1 MQDQNKLKEYIEQT
15 GKLLEQEKNLQMEES
30 LLESGETAELTQRQD
45 RFNQLF
51 EECEEFEEE
60 PDSTLWTLY
69 MDGEDAVDEKQIA
82 IFLDKVE
89 EIGSIPPYKYVI
101 RYLFKYLHIPV
112 PLESMENVWKYIED
126 GNGKINADLTEKE
139 INAFYKKGFAGDEI
153 EAKDIVD
160 AIFSILKIRYEENGN
175 KKKDKWSA
183 YSWKLLKKLDGKLLT
198 EFAFGIKMNYEDY
211 KLFRKKVL
219 RQSSI
224 NFFRREEIFT
234 YLVLN
239 YAKICQCDNYYSAYE
254 SLEMMYPVEKK
265 DVEQEE
271 LSTREISDWFRTFL
285 SDSEGHLKEE
295 YRGVLFQKRNSEIAE
310 ILCTIDSYKR
320 KQKKR
325 SAEKEFLEQ
334 WDCLEENILTFERD
348 CVSKEELAKQME
360 EEGYFGKQKI
370 YRWLYGEKVYKRL
383 NNRNMDI
390 KDKQMVILRKEKEG
404 YFLDSKVFLDTRIR
418 DNTFSAFPLDE
429 ERQRNLLL
437 TLTFLNYV
445 LDSEDLSSDSYEDR
459 IMEFEWEVHKTVRA
473 CGFQGLYSGNAY
485 DAYLK
490 LLLSCDSPLELFRY
504 IWRMKTSYV
513 EE

>member
-1 MQDQNKLKEYIEQT
+1 MQQEEKLQKYIKQT
-15 GKLLEQEKNLQMEES
+15 SNLLEQEKNLQLEES

-45 RFNQLF
+45 KFNQLF
-51 EECEEFEEE
+51 EDWEGFEME

-69 MDGEDAVDEKQIA
+69 MDGEDSIDERQIR

-89 EIGSIPPYKYVI
+89 EIESVPPYKYMM

-112 PLESMENVWKYIED
+112 PSENMEDVWNYIEE
-126 GNGKINADLTEKE
+126 GNGKVNTDLTEEE
-139 INAFYKKGFAGDEI
+139 INTFYKEMFAGQKM
-153 EAKDIVD
+153 EAKAIVD
-160 AIFSILKIRYEENGN
+160 AMFSILKIRFEENGSSRG
-175 KKKDKWSA
+175 DKWPA
-183 YSWKLLKKLDGKLLT
+183 YFWKLFKKLDGKLLM

-219 RQSSI
+219 RQSGI

-239 YAKICQCDNYYSAYE
+239 YARSCQCENYYSAYQK
-254 SLEMMYPVEKK
+254 LEMLYPVEKLEG
-265 DVEQEE
+265 EQEE
-271 LSTREISDWFRTFL
+271 LSTREISEWFITFL
-285 SDSEGHLKEE
+285 NDEEGHLKEE
-295 YRGVLFQKRNSEIAE
+295 YRPVLFREANPAIAE
-310 ILCTIDSYKR
+310 ILNRIDSYKR

-334 WDCLEENILTFERD
+334 WECLEENILTFERD
-348 CVSKEELAKQME
+348 CASKEEVSRQIAQ
-360 EEGYFGKQKI
+360 EGYFGKQKV

-390 KDKQMVILRKEKEG
+390 KDKQMVLLRKENKD

-459 IMEFEWEVHKTVRA
+459 IMEFEWEVHKAVRA

-504 IWRMKTSYV
+504 IWRMKTNYV